1 LHELRH
7 SYKKNDSPPSCHCL
21 FLWCLKGKNQ
31 MARARNIKPSIM
43 DNEDLA
49 ELDPLT
55 RLLFIYLWMLAD
67 REGRL
72 EDRPKRIAAQA
83 LAYDRNADAS
93 AMLDALQNSGFIE
106 RYVVNGVACIQIKSF
121 TKHQTPHIRE
131 TASTLPSTEQST
143 TKAVPENNLGSVEA
157 SPRSPDTGYLIPDTG
172 YLIPDSLI
180 EQDKPAKQAKRRSQI
195 SDDFYPNEAGVVEI
209 GKTNLNMAIE
219 LNSFINHHKAKG
231 SLMADWQAAWRT
243 WVSKGVKFAKSS
255 KPPESFRERDDRLGR
270 ERWEEMT
277 GRIHPGNTKN
287 VININPVEL
296 LA

>member
-1 LHELRH
+1 
-7 SYKKNDSPPSCHCL
+7 
-21 FLWCLKGKNQ
+21 

-49 ELDPLT
+49 ELEPLT

-83 LAYDRNADAS
+83 LAYDRNADVQ
-93 AMLDALQNSGFIE
+93 AMLDVLQRGRFID
-106 RYVVNGVACIQIKSF
+106 RYSAGGVACIQITGFS
-121 TKHQTPHIRE
+121 KHQTPHGTE
-131 TASTLPSTEQST
+131 KDSVLPSNEGKV
-143 TKAVPENNLGSVEA
+143 TKHIRGKNGYATGEVEL
-157 SPRSPDTGYLIPDTG
+157 TNCELTVKKQNVNTLIPDSG

-180 EQDKPAKQAKRRSQI
+180 PDSLVVQDKPAKQKARRSQI
-195 SDDFYPNEAGVVEI
+195 PDDFYPNEAGVEAAQEA
-209 GKTNLNMAIE
+209 KLPMPIE
-219 LNSFINHHKAKG
+219 VASFSNHHKAKG
-231 SLMADWQAAWRT
+231 SVMADWQAAWRT
-243 WVSKGVKFAKSS
+243 WVAMSVKFAKA
-255 KPPESFRERDDRLGR
+255 KPAQAESFRERDDRLGR

-287 VININPVEL
+287 VINITPMEL